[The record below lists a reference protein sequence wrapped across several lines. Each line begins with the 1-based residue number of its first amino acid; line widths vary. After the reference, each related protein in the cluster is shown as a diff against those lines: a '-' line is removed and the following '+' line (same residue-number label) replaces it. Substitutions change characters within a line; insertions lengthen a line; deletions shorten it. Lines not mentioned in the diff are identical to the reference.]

1 MGWCGWGTMR
11 FGFAW
16 LCSVRVRFDW
26 VGFGRVG
33 SLRVMSV
40 RSSQLGSIWLGGVR
54 CGSVWRFGSDGIGSI
69 RFGRWIDPTVRIS
82 GRGYRRC
89 SAVAGIEIGNDGTCR
104 THRTHVFRKLM
115 EESSNRGEFQ
125 PTLAKQ
131 TSLRLGGSF
140 KSTLSGRSS
149 PRNSPSFRRL
159 NSGRTPR
166 REGRNSVG
174 GALWFRSNRLLFW
187 LLLITLWAYLGFFV
201 QSWWAHSDKKEE
213 FSGFG
218 TGPRNTGSD
227 AEQVQRRDLL
237 ASDNSLSANNET
249 DANIAGTSKTINVA
263 LAKKGNDVPLHRKT
277 SSKKRSRRRRALKG
291 KSSGKLKSTT
301 EIKNADTEEQE
312 PEIPTA
318 NSTYG
323 LLVGPFG
330 SVEDRILEWS
340 PEKRSGT
347 CNRKEDFARLV
358 WSRRFILIF
367 HELSMTGAPL
377 SMMELGTEL
386 LSCGATVS
394 AVVLSKKGGLMSE
407 LTRRRIKVVEDKADL
422 SFKTAMKADLVIAGS
437 AVCASWIE
445 QYIEHFPA
453 GASQVA
459 WWIMENR
466 REYFDRSKDV
476 LGRVKMLV
484 FLSESQS
491 KQWQKWCEEE
501 RIKLRSYPEIVPL
514 SVNDEL
520 AFVAGIPSTLN
531 TPSFSTEK
539 MVEKRQL
546 LRESVRKE
554 IGLTDNDMLV
564 ISLSSINPGKGQL
577 LLLESVSSV
586 LEQGLLQDDKKMKKV
601 STMKE
606 GISTLAR
613 KHRNRKLL
621 PVLKNGKVASN
632 DILSRRKQ
640 VLPNDK
646 GTIQQSLKL
655 LIGSVGSK
663 SNKADYVKSLL
674 NFVEQHPNTSKSIF
688 WTPATTRVASLYSAA
703 DVYVINSQGLG
714 ETFGRVTIE
723 AMAFGLPVLG
733 TEAGGTQE
741 IVEHNVTGLLHPVGH
756 PGNLVL
762 AQNLRFLLK
771 NQSARKQ
778 MGVEGRK
785 KVQRM
790 YLKQHMYKKFV
801 EVIVRCMR
809 SK

>member
-1 MGWCGWGTMR
+1 
-11 FGFAW
+11 
-16 LCSVRVRFDW
+16 
-26 VGFGRVG
+26 
-33 SLRVMSV
+33 
-40 RSSQLGSIWLGGVR
+40 
-54 CGSVWRFGSDGIGSI
+54 
-69 RFGRWIDPTVRIS
+69 
-82 GRGYRRC
+82 
-89 SAVAGIEIGNDGTCR
+89 
-104 THRTHVFRKLM
+104 M
-115 EESSNRGEFQ
+115 EESINTGEFQ
-125 PTLAKQ
+125 ANLAKPS
-131 TSLRLGGSF
+131 SLRLGGSF
-140 KSTLSGRSS
+140 KSTLSGRS

-166 REGRNSVG
+166 KEGRSSVG
-174 GALWFRSNRLLFW
+174 GALWFRSNRLLLW

-201 QSWWAHSDKKEE
+201 QSRWAHSDKKEE

-218 TGPRNTGSD
+218 TGPRNTNSD
-227 AEQVQRRDLL
+227 AEQSQRRDLI
-237 ASDNSLSANNET
+237 AGDNSLSADNET
-249 DANIAGTSKTINVA
+249 VANIAGFSKTMNVA
-263 LAKKGNDVPLHRKT
+263 LAKKDNDVPSRRKT
-277 SSKKRSRRRRALKG
+277 SSKKRSKSRRALKG
-291 KSSGKLKSTT
+291 KSRGRLKPITVV
-301 EIKNADTEEQE
+301 KNSDIEEQE
-312 PEIPTA
+312 PEIPTT

-347 CNRKEDFARLV
+347 CNRKGDFARLV

-377 SMMELGTEL
+377 SMMELATEL

-407 LTRRRIKVVEDKADL
+407 LSRRRIKVLDDKADL
-422 SFKTAMKADLVIAGS
+422 SFKTAMKADIVIAGS

-476 LGRVKMLV
+476 LHRVKMLV

-501 RIKLRSYPEIVPL
+501 SIKLRSQPEIVPL

-554 IGLTDNDMLV
+554 MGITDIDMLV

-577 LLLESVSSV
+577 LLLESAISV
-586 LEQGLLQDDKKMKKV
+586 LEQGQFQEDKKMKKV
-601 STMKE
+601 SNIKE
-606 GISTLAR
+606 GLSTLAKR
-613 KHRNRKLL
+613 HRIRKLL
-621 PVLKNGKVASN
+621 PSLKNGKVASN
-632 DILSRRKQ
+632 NISSNSLSRKQ
-640 VLPNDK
+640 VSPNDK
-646 GTIQQSLKL
+646 GTMQQSLKL

-663 SNKADYVKSLL
+663 SNKVDYVKSLL
-674 NFVEQHPNTSKSIF
+674 SFLEQHPNTSKSIL

-733 TEAGGTQE
+733 TDGGGTKE
-741 IVEHNVTGLLHPVGH
+741 IVEHNVTGLLHPTGH
-756 PGNLVL
+756 PGNQVL
-762 AQNLRFLLK
+762 EQNMRFLLK
-771 NQSARKQ
+771 NQLARKQ

>member
-1 MGWCGWGTMR
+1 M
-11 FGFAW
+11 
-16 LCSVRVRFDW
+16 
-26 VGFGRVG
+26 
-33 SLRVMSV
+33 
-40 RSSQLGSIWLGGVR
+40 
-54 CGSVWRFGSDGIGSI
+54 
-69 RFGRWIDPTVRIS
+69 
-82 GRGYRRC
+82 
-89 SAVAGIEIGNDGTCR
+89 
-104 THRTHVFRKLM
+104 
-115 EESSNRGEFQ
+115 
-125 PTLAKQ
+125 AKQ
-131 TSLRLGGSF
+131 SSLRLGGSF
-140 KSTLSGRSS
+140 KSTLSGRST

-166 REGRNSVG
+166 KEGRSSVG
-174 GALWFRSNRLLFW
+174 GALWFRSNRLLLW

-201 QSWWAHSDKKEE
+201 QSRWAHSDKKEE

-218 TGPRNTGSD
+218 TGPRNTNTD
-227 AEQVQRRDLL
+227 AEQIQRRDLL
-237 ASDNSLSANNET
+237 ASDKSLSANNET
-249 DANIAGTSKTINVA
+249 GADIAGISKTISVA
-263 LAKKGNDVPLHRKT
+263 LAKKDNDVPSHRKT
-277 SSKKRSRRRRALKG
+277 SSKKRSKSRRSSKG
-291 KSSGKLKSTT
+291 KSRGKLKPTT
-301 EIKNADTEEQE
+301 EIKNTDIEEQE
-312 PEIPTA
+312 PEIPTT
-318 NSTYG
+318 NNTYG

-330 SVEDRILEWS
+330 PMEDRILEWS

-367 HELSMTGAPL
+367 YELSMTGAPL
-377 SMMELGTEL
+377 SMMELATEL

-394 AVVLSKKGGLMSE
+394 AVVLSRKGGLMSE
-407 LTRRRIKVVEDKADL
+407 LARRRIKVLEDKSDL

-445 QYIEHFPA
+445 QYIDHFPA

-466 REYFDRSKDV
+466 REYFDRSKDI
-476 LGRVKMLV
+476 LHRVKMLV

-501 RIKLRSYPEIVPL
+501 SIKLRSLPEIVAL
-514 SVNDEL
+514 SVNEEL

-539 MVEKRQL
+539 MVEKKQL

-554 IGLTDNDMLV
+554 MGLTDNDMLV

-586 LEQGLLQDDKKMKKV
+586 LEQGQLQDDKKMKKV
-601 STMKE
+601 SNIKE
-606 GISTLAR
+606 GLSSLTR
-613 KHRNRKLL
+613 KHRIRKLL
-621 PVLKNGKVASN
+621 PLMKNGKVASN
-632 DILSRRKQ
+632 SISSNSLSRRKQ
-640 VLPNDK
+640 VLPNGK

-655 LIGSVGSK
+655 LIGSVRSK

-674 NFVEQHPNTSKSIF
+674 SFLEQHPNASTSIF

-723 AMAFGLPVLG
+723 AMAYGLPVLG
-733 TEAGGTQE
+733 TDAGGTRE
-741 IVEHNVTGLLHPVGH
+741 IVENNVTGLLHPVGH
-756 PGNLVL
+756 PGNDVL

-771 NQSARKQ
+771 NQLARKQ

-785 KVQRM
+785 KVQKM
-790 YLKQHMYKKFV
+790 YLKQHMYKNFV
-801 EVIVRCMR
+801 EVITRCMR

>member
-1 MGWCGWGTMR
+1 
-11 FGFAW
+11 
-16 LCSVRVRFDW
+16 
-26 VGFGRVG
+26 
-33 SLRVMSV
+33 
-40 RSSQLGSIWLGGVR
+40 
-54 CGSVWRFGSDGIGSI
+54 
-69 RFGRWIDPTVRIS
+69 
-82 GRGYRRC
+82 
-89 SAVAGIEIGNDGTCR
+89 
-104 THRTHVFRKLM
+104 M
-115 EESSNRGEFQ
+115 EESINRGEYQ
-125 PTLAKQ
+125 PNLAKQ
-131 TSLRLGGSF
+131 SSLRLGGSF
-140 KSTLSGRSS
+140 KSTLSGRST

-166 REGRNSVG
+166 KEGRSSVG
-174 GALWFRSNRLLFW
+174 GALWFRSNRLLLW

-201 QSWWAHSDKKEE
+201 QSRWAHSDKKEE
-213 FSGFG
+213 FSGYG
-218 TGPRNTGSD
+218 TGPRNTNSD
-227 AEQVQRRDLL
+227 AEQIQRRDLL
-237 ASDNSLSANNET
+237 ASNKSLSANNDT
-249 DANIAGTSKTINVA
+249 DADIAGISKTINVA
-263 LAKKGNDVPLHRKT
+263 LAKNDNDVPSHRKT
-277 SSKKRSRRRRALKG
+277 SSKNRSKGRRSSKG
-291 KSSGKLKSTT
+291 KSRGKLKPTT
-301 EIKNADTEEQE
+301 EIKNTDIEEQE
-312 PEIPTA
+312 PEIPTT

-330 SVEDRILEWS
+330 PMEDRILEWS

-377 SMMELGTEL
+377 SMMELATEL

-394 AVVLSKKGGLMSE
+394 AVVLSRKGGLMSE
-407 LTRRRIKVVEDKADL
+407 LARRRIKVLEDKADL

-476 LGRVKMLV
+476 LHRVKMLV

-501 RIKLRSYPEIVPL
+501 SIKLRSHPEIVPL

-539 MVEKRQL
+539 MVEKKQL

-554 IGLTDNDMLV
+554 MGLTDNDMLV

-586 LEQGLLQDDKKMKKV
+586 LEQGQSPGDKKMKEV
-601 STMKE
+601 SNIKE
-606 GISTLAR
+606 GLSSLAR
-613 KHRNRKLL
+613 KHRIRKLL
-621 PVLKNGKVASN
+621 PLMSNGKVASN
-632 DILSRRKQ
+632 SISSNSLSRRKQ

-655 LIGSVGSK
+655 LIGSVRSK

-674 NFVEQHPNTSKSIF
+674 SFLEQHPNTSTSIF

-733 TEAGGTQE
+733 TDAGGTQE

-762 AQNLRFLLK
+762 AQNLWFLLK

-778 MGVEGRK
+778 MGVVGRK
-785 KVQRM
+785 KVQKM
-790 YLKQHMYKKFV
+790 YLKQQMYKNFV
-801 EVIVRCMR
+801 EVIARCMR